1 MNMPILCTNLSIAKP
16 LAYLIMFF
24 EKPDYKYPKQ
34 FSEINYKQKKFSL
47 DLSEDQ
53 KSGMNS

>member
-1 MNMPILCTNLSIAKP
+1 MYEFKHSQTPSI
-16 LAYLIMFF
+16 FNNVF
-24 EKPDYKYPKQ
+24 EKPDNKYPTQ

-47 DLSEDQ
+47 TSSTYSNLSEHQ